1 MNLAASANARA
12 QEDRGDRL
20 VHRRTRRGR
29 LALLRDRTDTV
40 VTRGASSLSTNR
52 NPRSS
57 QLSRSAAVLYP
68 PGATYTNPRSG
79 RPVKSIGR
87 TCRCFITRV
96 TSSAITRTTRSVP
109 VTPQHMRPPHRN
121 VKPPNIFFS
130 VTSERTPST
139 FRMRSA
145 SSSSYATKN
154 PRPSDDRASAY
165 CDGGHGAP

>member
-109 VTPQHMRPPHRN
+109 VTPHMRPPHRN

-154 PRPSDDRASAY
+154 PRPTDDRASAY